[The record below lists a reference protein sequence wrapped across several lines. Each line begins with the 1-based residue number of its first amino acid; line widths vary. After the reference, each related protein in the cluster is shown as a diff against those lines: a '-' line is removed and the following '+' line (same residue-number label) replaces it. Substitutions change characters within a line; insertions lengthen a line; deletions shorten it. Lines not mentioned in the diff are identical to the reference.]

1 MSDLRGK
8 EICDSTQAANLN
20 VLFYGVPFITPGNM
34 KVVGFDP
41 EHVGFGVKVVGFDLE
56 HVELGVPDGLESMA
70 VIGHLWQ
77 WN

>member
-8 EICDSTQAANLN
+8 EICDSTQASNLN
-20 VLFYGVPFITPGNM
+20 VLFYGVPFITPVNT
-34 KVVGFDP
+34 
-41 EHVGFGVKVVGFDLE
+41 KVVGFDLE